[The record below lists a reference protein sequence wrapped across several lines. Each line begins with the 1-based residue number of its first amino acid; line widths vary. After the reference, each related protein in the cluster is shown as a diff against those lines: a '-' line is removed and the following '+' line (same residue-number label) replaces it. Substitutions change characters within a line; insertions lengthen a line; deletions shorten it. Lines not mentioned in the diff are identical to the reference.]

1 MSWFAPA
8 LGALV
13 SSVGSFFG
21 GRQQQDL
28 SLQMAREQMAFQE
41 RMSSTAHQREVAD
54 LKAAGLNPILSA
66 GGNGASSPSG
76 AMGTA
81 VNFIGDAA
89 REGVST
95 AMQSRRL
102 DADLK
107 QLEASTE
114 KTKADEAGVYQ
125 GIDESKDRQ
134 SLMRSQDH
142 LAQSQD
148 RYTQDQA
155 WHLRTLNTLSQQQT
169 LTERERTR
177 QAAADADIA
186 EENYA
191 SAKAAAADA
200 AVREQFLKTRTG
212 NLIRN
217 LGIAGRELNPLLQ
230 SGSTA
235 RSIAR

>member
-1 MSWFAPA
+1 MAWGAIGAAAISA
-8 LGALV
+8 L
-13 SSVGSFFG
+13 GSFFG
-21 GRQQQDL
+21 GKRQQDASQE
-28 SLQMAREQMAFQE
+28 MAREQMAFQE

-66 GGNGASSPSG
+66 GGGGASSPSG
-76 AMGTA
+76 AQGTA
-81 VNFIGDAA
+81 VNFLGDAA
-89 REGVST
+89 REGVSS
-95 AMQSRRL
+95 ALQSRRL
-102 DADLK
+102 EADLK
-107 QLEASTE
+107 QIDATTE

-125 GIDESKDRQ
+125 GIAESQDRQ
-134 SLMRSQDH
+134 SLMRSQDQ
-142 LAQSQD
+142 LAADQAA
-148 RYTQDQA
+148 YTRDQA

-177 QAAADADIA
+177 QASADANIA
-186 EENYA
+186 EEHLS

-200 AVREQFLKTRTG
+200 RVREHFLNTKTG

-230 SGSTA
+230 SGSSA